1 MKPMIVF
8 SHGNGF
14 PAGTYGVLLHE
25 LQARGFEVCAIDRFG
40 HDAQYPVTDNWPHL
54 VQQLVD
60 FVETQTRRAGE
71 PAYLVGHSLGG
82 LLSLMAAA
90 QRPDLARGVVLIDS
104 PIIGGWRAT
113 TLGVI
118 KRTPIVSS
126 FSPGAVSRKRR
137 YHWPDRDAALAHFQH
152 KKAFARW
159 DAQVL
164 QDYIDHGTREEL
176 TPQGARRRVLCFERD
191 VETHIYNTVPHHLEA
206 LLRRHPLKCPV
217 AFIGGIHS
225 LEMKRGGMALTD
237 RLIRQR
243 KMMLDGGHLIPM
255 EKPRATAAAVEAS
268 VLNLMGRI

>member
-1 MKPMIVF
+1 MKPLIVF

-14 PAGTYGVLLHE
+14 PGGTYRVLLQE
-25 LQARGFEVCAIDRFG
+25 LQARGFEVSAIDRFG
-40 HDAQYPVTDNWPHL
+40 HDTQYPVTDNWPHL
-54 VQQLVD
+54 VQQLLD
-60 FVETQTRRAGE
+60 FVETKTRETRE
-71 PAYLVGHSLGG
+71 PAFLVGHSLGG

-90 QRPDLARGVVLIDS
+90 QRPDLARAVVLIDS

-137 YHWPDRDAALAHFQH
+137 NHWPDREAALAHFRH

-164 QDYIDHGTREEL
+164 QDYIDYGTREET
-176 TPQGARRRVLCFERD
+176 TPQGTRRRVLRFERD
-191 VETHIYNTVPHHLEA
+191 VETHIYNTVPHHLES

-217 AFIGGIHS
+217 AFIGGSHS
-225 LEMKRGGMALTD
+225 VEVKRGGMALTD
-237 RLIRQR
+237 KLVHQR
-243 KMMLDGGHLIPM
+243 KMMLDGTHLIPM

-268 VLNLMGRI
+268 LLNLMETA